1 MRGHV
6 WKFPKLNGCVST
18 RASLAASL
26 RKYFA
31 LLLIRAL
38 QPAGWSCHNFFFL
51 GRGRMFFHELS

>member
-6 WKFPKLNGCVST
+6 VKFKKLKGCVST

-38 QPAGWSCHNFFFL
+38 QPARWSCTSTFFL
-51 GRGRMFFHELS
+51 GRGRIFFHELS